1 MNNNSN
7 NNQKSTTEKVDHES
21 DEAKQLTTLVLQDG
35 QEIECTT
42 EILRQKSAYFNA
54 LFNSGAFA
62 EALEGRIELSHVD
75 PDAMALLLSYLDPIR
90 HPFAWS
96 QFGDQENR
104 TLLVSHLH
112 EAMDYLQVKG
122 RDVFLRSLQIF
133 CKPELIQKECCEQGY
148 VTEAGRVV
156 EFPEGKKKRSWRF
169 WIAHVLVL
177 QLFSEPNVRMDQATL
192 TDKLLHLDI
201 PGSGGPVS
209 LRRELIEF
217 KLLQREPDGSAY
229 WRPEYTLDMVQDW
242 VRAGGVHL
250 RII

>member
-1 MNNNSN
+1 MS
-7 NNQKSTTEKVDHES
+7 EKVNEQ
-21 DEAKQLTTLVLQDG
+21 QLTTLVLQDG

-75 PDAMALLLSYLDPIR
+75 PDAMSLLLSYLDPIR
-90 HPFAWS
+90 HPFVDWS
-96 QFGDQENR
+96 QFGDDNQEHS
-104 TLLVSHLH
+104 TVLMSHLH

-122 RDVFLRSLQIF
+122 RDEFLRSLQIF
-133 CKPELIQKECCEQGY
+133 CKPELIEKECCAQGY
-148 VTEAGRVV
+148 VTEAGQVI

-177 QLFSEPNVRMDQATL
+177 QLFPEPNVRMDQATL
-192 TDKLLHLDI
+192 TDKLLHMDI